1 MLDSADVS
9 DDSLTAAVS
18 LADDTLADEFLEH
31 SLALRLL
38 APIDRR
44 CRALLQ
50 AHNRY
55 VDAGTTPILNFG
67 LWLQVG

>member
-31 SLALRLL
+31 SLALIQIRTNNHLFSPRPEL
-38 APIDRR
+38 S
-44 CRALLQ
+44 
-50 AHNRY
+50 
-55 VDAGTTPILNFG
+55 
-67 LWLQVG
+67 